1 MTGQKKKHS
10 IMETCLST
18 FIGFFVALGTW
29 RVVAWAMDIPTNH
42 GQSFLITA
50 IFTAVSIVRGY
61 CVRRLFNLLHTKEI
75 LK

>member
-29 RVVAWAMDIPTNH
+29 RVVAWGLDIPTNH

-50 IFTAVSIVRGY
+50 IFTVVSIIRGY
-61 CVRRLFNLLHTKEI
+61 GVRRLFNYLHVKGV